1 MMEVSW
7 PLSTVPTKEKVKCRI
22 WLFNRGRFFFS
33 NMANSYNRRRSVKED
48 LSGKLSKADRK
59 KNNKN
64 RRSMQK
70 NDLLYFH

>member
-7 PLSTVPTKEKVKCRI
+7 PLSTVPTREKVKCRI

-33 NMANSYNRRRSVKED
+33 NIANSYNRKRSVKGD
-48 LSGKLSKADRK
+48 LSGNDLNLTG

-64 RRSMQK
+64 
-70 NDLLYFH
+70 

>member
-7 PLSTVPTKEKVKCRI
+7 PLSTVPTREKVKCRI

-48 LSGKLSKADRK
+48 LSGKLSKADREK
-59 KNNKN
+59 KQ
-64 RRSMQK
+64 QK
-70 NDLLYFH
+70 QKVYAKE